1 MNQYQIF
8 SKPRHIRYLFFIDI
22 NYPYDKLIKLIH
34 HNQRLWGGR
43 YNPII
48 PVKDGLIVEGYLNVI
63 KHYDPDYIFYSNN
76 VKPEI
81 IQQLRF
87 FNPNGYYNL
96 DEEPRKEDIL
106 GVDALYFVSQFE
118 HKSNVLMPEAIWKT
132 ESPLLEYYKT
142 NFGLT
147 SNGIV
152 SDYEIIKSFNQIK
165 INPENFSSL
174 NQILH
179 EQKPIN
185 QAYLSKKN
193 LNTKILRSLKFASYN
208 SFEIVIAKD
217 KTSIQDLLYYWNR
230 HLYQCHNILYL
241 TIEELLLLT
250 SDKYFGG
257 VLYDLS
263 TENTIDIVS
272 LTLTKEEIEQ
282 VIKEQLNKIAF
293 HRRFQYKEVT
303 NFPFEVLD
311 DGGLFEREYG
321 EQTSIQTLLSEENL
335 LFISKLSFTDK
346 VGFYPQKWATDIQ
359 INKIGKPIQK
369 LLNFPLTTDT
379 RYIVKQVD
387 GRVNRRRNISFYI
400 HNQLNTSG
408 AVEISIPEFIQLLN
422 QLIQNPIFQGTQ
434 LKTKY
439 VEIGPHDSS
448 NKMNS
453 FIRTFNFDFNTID
466 DFFIDKFWVDI
477 FESLCT
483 SEKAAGDS
491 VSFQEILDNCI
502 KIFEENKAPLGK
514 REETYRNPENLGL
527 GLQQMLRTLCEL
539 GVFLQGFKLKCPRC
553 SSIFWYHLKEV
564 GSKVSCKGC
573 LEDFNMPIE
582 SSFSYKLNDLIK
594 NNIFQSKTQRDGNLT
609 VIRTLISLSS
619 RCSHYSFEYSP
630 QLNLY
635 DDHHSKKPANEI
647 DVVALVDGKLIIGEA
662 KHDSKEFSSN
672 SHKSLNSLI
681 EVAKDIFPDKVIISC
696 YKDEHSRLDRA
707 KKYLEHHFK
716 HWEYAPEIETLLLHE
731 PDYFN
736 LSGARYFY
744 Y

>member
-185 QAYLSKKN
+185 QAHLSKKN
-193 LNTKILRSLKFASYN
+193 LNHKILRSLKFASYN

-272 LTLTKEEIEQ
+272 LT
-282 VIKEQLNKIAF
+282 
-293 HRRFQYKEVT
+293 
-303 NFPFEVLD
+303 
-311 DGGLFEREYG
+311 
-321 EQTSIQTLLSEENL
+321 
-335 LFISKLSFTDK
+335 
-346 VGFYPQKWATDIQ
+346 
-359 INKIGKPIQK
+359 
-369 LLNFPLTTDT
+369 
-379 RYIVKQVD
+379 
-387 GRVNRRRNISFYI
+387 
-400 HNQLNTSG
+400 
-408 AVEISIPEFIQLLN
+408 
-422 QLIQNPIFQGTQ
+422 
-434 LKTKY
+434 
-439 VEIGPHDSS
+439 
-448 NKMNS
+448 
-453 FIRTFNFDFNTID
+453 
-466 DFFIDKFWVDI
+466 
-477 FESLCT
+477 
-483 SEKAAGDS
+483 
-491 VSFQEILDNCI
+491 
-502 KIFEENKAPLGK
+502 
-514 REETYRNPENLGL
+514 
-527 GLQQMLRTLCEL
+527 
-539 GVFLQGFKLKCPRC
+539 
-553 SSIFWYHLKEV
+553 
-564 GSKVSCKGC
+564 
-573 LEDFNMPIE
+573 
-582 SSFSYKLNDLIK
+582 
-594 NNIFQSKTQRDGNLT
+594 
-609 VIRTLISLSS
+609 
-619 RCSHYSFEYSP
+619 
-630 QLNLY
+630 
-635 DDHHSKKPANEI
+635 
-647 DVVALVDGKLIIGEA
+647 
-662 KHDSKEFSSN
+662 
-672 SHKSLNSLI
+672 
-681 EVAKDIFPDKVIISC
+681 
-696 YKDEHSRLDRA
+696 
-707 KKYLEHHFK
+707 
-716 HWEYAPEIETLLLHE
+716 
-731 PDYFN
+731 
-736 LSGARYFY
+736 
-744 Y
+744 